1 MCKENVTGLNLL
13 LVSYLGF
20 PNVIGAIDG
29 THVRILRPAVEDHW
43 SYRNRKGFFSLNV
56 QVSNG
61 TWKLEMALANWESV
75 IMCILKIHD
84 VKPNWMTLMLVSNH
98 FCTDG
103 L

>member
-1 MCKENVTGLNLL
+1 MSKPTETVIYYITLMCKENVTGLNLL

-43 SYRNRKGFFSLNV
+43 SYRNRKDFFSLNV

-61 TWKLEMALANWESV
+61 TWKLEMALVNWKSV
-75 IMCILKIHD
+75 SCVYLKF
-84 VKPNWMTLMLVSNH
+84 MM
-98 FCTDG
+98 
-103 L
+103 